1 VCIRVS
7 AGVCR
12 CERRCVYSQPYNIA
26 KYVCHVSFVCV
37 CHDSFVGLSAGVYM
51 INDRVLLQYMCHASA
66 VCVYHDSCVCVC
78 ASVHRCERRCVYGH
92 L

>member
-1 VCIRVS
+1 VCVGVS
-7 AGVCR
+7 AGVYTVNPIILLSTCAMFH
-12 CERRCVYSQPYNIA
+12 S
-26 KYVCHVSFVCV
+26 CV

-51 INDRVLLQYMCHASA
+51 INTRVLLQYMCHASA

-78 ASVHRCERRCVYGH
+78 ASVHRCERRRVYGH